1 MVELVV
7 ENIKLP
13 EYLDKLLE
21 KIWEES
27 KPVSIFI
34 YGSMVRDDFE
44 NDSDYEIGI
53 IYEKDKKWSRQ
64 QLKDLHN
71 YENVKIYPFVLEEL
85 ENGEIDTPF
94 PKAIYLQDLLHN
106 NFVVYGKNLN
116 DFIKDSKIN
125 KEDLIESIG
134 FCLGRA
140 YSAVVS
146 SRQNDWVAARDG
158 FTKSALYGLQVLI
171 YVKTVELVFSY
182 KDILEKSKDLYPDE
196 YKELMNHI
204 VEVRKG
210 NTKINNSLLY
220 KNISFLN
227 KIVLKAI

>member
-1 MVELVV
+1 MK
-7 ENIKLP
+7 NKLP
-13 EYLDKLLE
+13 EYLGELLK

-27 KPVSIFI
+27 KPVSIFV

-53 IYEKDKKWSRQ
+53 VYEKDKKWSRQ

-85 ENGEIDTPF
+85 ESGEIDTPF
-94 PKAIYLQDLLHN
+94 PKAIYLKTLLKSN
-106 NFVVYGKNLN
+106 LVVYGKKLEEI
-116 DFIKDSKIN
+116 IKEVKIE
-125 KEDLIESIG
+125 KEDLIESVG

-146 SRQNDWVAARDG
+146 SRQNDWVAVRDS
-158 FTKSALYGLQVLI
+158 FTKSALYGLQILI
-171 YVKTVELVFSY
+171 YIKTGKLVFSY
-182 KDILEKSKDLYPDE
+182 KEIQEKSKDLISEE
-196 YKELMNHI
+196 YKELINHV

-210 NTKINNSLLY
+210 NVAIQNPLLY

-227 KIVLKAI
+227 KVVLKEIKSI

>member
-1 MVELVV
+1 M
-7 ENIKLP
+7 NIKLP
-13 EYLDKLLE
+13 DYLNDLLK

-27 KPVSIFI
+27 NPVSIFV

-53 IYEKDKKWSRQ
+53 VYKKDKKWSRQ

-71 YENVKIYPFVLEEL
+71 YENVKIYPFILEEL
-85 ENGEIDTPF
+85 ENEEIDTPF
-94 PKAIYLQDLLHN
+94 PKTIYLQTLLKS
-106 NFVVYGKNLN
+106 NFVVYGQKLEEIIKNRE
-116 DFIKDSKIN
+116 IN
-125 KEDLIESIG
+125 KEDLIEAVE

-146 SRQNDWVAARDG
+146 SRQNDWVAVRDG

-171 YVKTVELVFSY
+171 FIKSKELTFSY
-182 KDILEKSKDLYPDE
+182 KEIQEKSKDLITEE
-196 YKELMNHI
+196 YKELINHVI
-204 VEVRKG
+204 EVRKG
-210 NTKINNSLLY
+210 NVTIQNPLLY

-227 KIVLKAI
+227 QVLKKIKSI